1 MHTLN
6 ELLSSISILT
16 LNQQNY
22 FYPRLEKKTTN
33 LIEKT
38 LQFIS
43 EIN

>member
-1 MHTLN
+1 MHTFN
-6 ELLSSISILT
+6 ELLSNISILT
-16 LNQQNY
+16 SNQQNY
-22 FYPRLEKKTTN
+22 FYPHSEKKTTN

>member
-1 MHTLN
+1 MHILN

-16 LNQQNY
+16 LNQRNY
-22 FYPRLEKKTTN
+22 FYPHSEKKTTN